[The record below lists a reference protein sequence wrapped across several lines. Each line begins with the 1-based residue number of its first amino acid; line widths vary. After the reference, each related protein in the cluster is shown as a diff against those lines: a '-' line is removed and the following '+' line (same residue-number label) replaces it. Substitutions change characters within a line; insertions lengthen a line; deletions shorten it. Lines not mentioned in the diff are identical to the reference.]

1 MPLFTRFHSRAAP
14 GPSRVVGCPFH
25 DGPATLDALLAEI
38 GPGGGAALDLALE
51 LRYAFHQTRDA
62 AACVALATR
71 LRAALGEDHYLA
83 LYRVRHWLA
92 RTLAIEVRAHRG
104 DEWTRLSLPFHAAP
118 IAGGLEAACVA
129 QWAQDRPGRHAA
141 SAQRRYVFTT
151 AAAPVPSRLEIIP
164 S

>member
-1 MPLFTRFHSRAAP
+1 MSLFSRSRRRATA

-62 AACVALATR
+62 ALCVALALR

-83 LYRVRHWLA
+83 LYRVRHWLPRA
-92 RTLAIEVRAHRG
+92 LAIEVRAHRG
-104 DEWTRLSLPFHAAP
+104 DAWSRLTLPFHAAP
-118 IAGGLEAACVA
+118 VDGGLEAACVR
-129 QWAQDRPGRHAA
+129 QWAEERPGRHAA
-141 SAQRRYVFTT
+141 SAQRRYVFT
-151 AAAPVPSRLEIIP
+151 AAAESVPPRPENIAC
-164 S
+164 